1 MVIALTDKINII
13 NINPEYVGKEIVV
26 EGIVDEI
33 KDLDYAEIVYLLELP
48 SILSQIEAIIEDIK
62 VIFENDLMG
71 QVKGGEKISVKG
83 TLLMDDEDMSY
94 FIQATDI
101 EILPLP
107 EEDRYIELEIKSEEI
122 GDEPLI
128 FRVTKEEY
136 DVLESESQMEGI
148 PVEEYFKKVMSFTG
162 NIDEDLEKYMQI
174 QNYEKEIEEH
184 LKKINELSNKID
196 QIKKT
201 LE

>member
-1 MVIALTDKINII
+1 MVVVLTDKINITSI
-13 NINPEYVGKEIVV
+13 NEEFVGQEIIV

-48 SILSQIEAIIEDIK
+48 SILRQTESMIEDIK
-62 VIFENDLMG
+62 LILEKDLMG
-71 QVKGGEKISVKG
+71 KVNGGEKISVKG
-83 TLLMDDEDMSY
+83 TLEQDDEEMSF
-94 FIQATDI
+94 FIKATQL

-136 DVLESESQMEGI
+136 EQLEKESEIEGI

-162 NIDEDLEKYMQI
+162 NIEEDLEKYMQI

-184 LKKINELSNKID
+184 LKRINELRNKID
-196 QIKKT
+196 EIKKT